1 MFIFLAGSTGYIYLG
16 SLLHV
21 LDFPSTLVGGHGIQ
35 KNHSESKPLKKLNLP
50 FVDGNR
56 FFTFRMLEHLHTI
69 RIQFLQNSVVKLKKD
84 ADLSGPGF
92 CSS

>member
-1 MFIFLAGSTGYIYLG
+1 MG

-35 KNHSESKPLKKLNLP
+35 KNHSESKHIETSKKVKLALMATDSSLSACWNAYILSK
-50 FVDGNR
+50 FN
-56 FFTFRMLEHLHTI
+56 
-69 RIQFLQNSVVKLKKD
+69 FLQNSVVKLKKD

-92 CSS
+92 FSS